1 MSNPRIEEVDDDEIA
16 DDPEEMDLDAFDFA
30 RPQGKSLGGAA
41 PVDDSDGDEVPSQMT
56 PQTLQALL
64 SGQSGQQQ
72 APQSAADRERLQR
85 AQQDRIKN
93 YQCIYP
99 VYFDASRTR
108 AQGRRVSKEDAVQNP
123 LAREIVEALASIG
136 NEKGAAL
143 QIALDP
149 MKTHPKD
156 WANPGRVKV
165 EVKKEGKKVWDGVE
179 NKHHLYK
186 LISAYLKSHPADEKT
201 PLKMQVPGLPMP
213 KDGKPIP
220 PAIPRGMKIN
230 SILPLHS
237 PALSG
242 GGVSENMMSDMMQQM
257 GGQLPAGMQ
266 GLMGGGDAG
275 PSQPQKPKKIKVMQK
290 R

>member
-41 PVDDSDGDEVPSQMT
+41 PADDSDDDDEVPAQMT
-56 PQTLQALL
+56 PQALQALL
-64 SGQSGQQQ
+64 SGQGSQQQ
-72 APQSAADRERLQR
+72 TPQSAADRERLQR

-108 AQGRRVSKEDAVQNP
+108 AQGRRVSKEDAVPNP

-179 NKHHLYK
+179 N
-186 LISAYLKSHPADEKT
+186 
-201 PLKMQVPGLPMP
+201 
-213 KDGKPIP
+213 
-220 PAIPRGMKIN
+220 
-230 SILPLHS
+230 
-237 PALSG
+237 
-242 GGVSENMMSDMMQQM
+242 SECFPFLLD
-257 GGQLPAGMQ
+257 
-266 GLMGGGDAG
+266 
-275 PSQPQKPKKIKVMQK
+275 
-290 R
+290 